1 MLQPVLKSVL
11 SKLKRSTVTTWW
23 NCPALLVA
31 LLKIYWSLSW
41 LARISVSFPQ
51 TRIAW
56 RYVVP
61 SIILCCWLHQA
72 ELLPQGSS
80 SSWSHFEAVAQAAH
94 SFCRSVPMKQ
104 PLWCRRCSISTLSSQ
119 RFLNL
124 LIFAALQMLALPGSE
139 EKRQRGG
146 AGGGMGSQEDAV
158 RKWLVR

>member
-1 MLQPVLKSVL
+1 MLQPVLKAVL

-41 LARISVSFPQ
+41 SGRISVSSPQ
-51 TRIAW
+51 MCITW
-56 RYVVP
+56 WCVVP
-61 SIILCCWLHQA
+61 SIISCCWLHQA

-80 SSWSHFEAVAQAAH
+80 SSSWSHFEAVAQLAH

-119 RFLNL
+119 RFLIL
-124 LIFAALQMLALPGSE
+124 LIFAAPQMLALPGSE

-146 AGGGMGSQEDAV
+146 MGSQEDAV